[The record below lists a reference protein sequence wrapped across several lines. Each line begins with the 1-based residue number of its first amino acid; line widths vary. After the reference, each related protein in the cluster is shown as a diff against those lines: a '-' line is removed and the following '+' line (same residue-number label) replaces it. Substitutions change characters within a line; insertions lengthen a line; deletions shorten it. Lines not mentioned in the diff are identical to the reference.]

1 MSVAN
6 VSFTDKLQQPA
17 DMARELIRDMD
28 SNVSSTEK
36 LNRGEAIT
44 ALAHY
49 YRAEVTRSLAWRER
63 LDRTTNW
70 AVGATAAFLG
80 FAFTHPEINHSLFL
94 FAFAIVYTL
103 HYVESRR
110 YRYYDAY
117 EYRVKLLNQHFIH
130 GVLAGKL
137 ELGKDS
143 FWVAELAS
151 DLRYPQ
157 YKMDFRYALGR
168 RLKAS
173 YVYLFTILL
182 AGWLLK
188 IKLHPVPARTW
199 QQYLDQA
206 SLAGLSG
213 WVTMSLFL
221 MIITHA
227 VVLLLV
233 AGKPLGGRE
242 IFQGVPRKE
251 RGDRDSE
258 SAP

>member
-1 MSVAN
+1 
-6 VSFTDKLQQPA
+6 
-17 DMARELIRDMD
+17 MD
-28 SNVSSTEK
+28 PNIPSTEK
-36 LNRGEAIT
+36 LTRGEAIT
-44 ALAHY
+44 ALVHY

-70 AVGATAAFLG
+70 AVGAAAAFLG

-103 HYVESRR
+103 LYVESRR

-117 EYRVKLLNQHFIH
+117 EYRVKLLNQYFIY
-130 GVLAGKL
+130 GVLTGKL
-137 ELGKDS
+137 ELGKGS

-188 IKLHPVPARTW
+188 IKLHPVSARTW

-206 SLAGLSG
+206 SLAGLPG
-213 WVTMSLFL
+213 WITLLMFL
-221 MIITHA
+221 MFIAHA
-227 VVLLLV
+227 AVLMYI

-242 IFQGVPRKE
+242 IFQAVARKE
-251 RGDRDSE
+251 GEDRDSE